1 MKDIAWIPGAGRTA
15 FVGEPLEAFGVLK
28 AAGVSS
34 LPGLAE
40 ARSSGADT
48 LFFAG
53 RGAADLPLLEECL
66 ELSTSFIVL
75 GGSWPR
81 KLPASL
87 ISLAKQKGLRILGP
101 RSEGSLGPWAR
112 IKGCLA
118 GDAALLSEGGETL
131 THCLYALKR
140 RGVTPSYAVSFGN
153 SDDYT
158 PLEAAT
164 SILGHDERVSLF
176 IFILNRLDAG
186 RRFIDFSMEAARKG
200 GRTALLLL
208 DDADT
213 EVREETSILGQ
224 YGVAVLKSPGEVVDI
239 ASVFSFGKDLDY
251 SNRRVFFRGVRGSEL
266 TRLLKREARKAG
278 FSPVSNRHDASFSV
292 SILQASGASASTE
305 MSRRGPRKDGGR
317 LFFTVPDGDPAYE
330 AAALSAGVSFTPGFE
345 SLFNSLR
352 LLFDRTG
359 SIRSSAL
366 SPFNC
371 PSAVSAENGDAKSLL
386 RAYGIPVAKEVL
398 CVSLPEALSAADTI
412 GYPVVLKVV
421 SPSILRKMEARV
433 VALNIQDEEELRNAY
448 GRTLEKARLAR
459 PSAEVSGVLVQ
470 EMVQGGTEW
479 RMEFR
484 RSPRFGPLIEVGISG
499 IYGDILPEGVV
510 RAAPLSEDEA
520 LLMIRE
526 SPGYPLLLE
535 GWRRGVLDEGAFSSA
550 VAALSRLACCEKGVS
565 RLHINPIFVN
575 IRGVLV
581 VDAFIEGSVAKK

>member
-1 MKDIAWIPGAGRTA
+1 MKDSAWIPGAGRKA
-15 FVGEPLEAFGVLK
+15 FVGESLEAFGVLK

-48 LFFAG
+48 VFFAG
-53 RGAADLPLLEECL
+53 RGAADMPLLEECL
-66 ELSTSFIVL
+66 ELSTSFLIL

-81 KLPASL
+81 KLPGAL
-87 ISLAKQKGLRILGP
+87 VSLAKQKGLRILGP
-101 RSEGSLGPWAR
+101 GSEGSLGPWAR
-112 IKGCLA
+112 LKGCLS
-118 GDAALLSEGGETL
+118 GDAALLAEGGETL
-131 THCLYALKR
+131 TLCLSALER
-140 RGVTPSYAVSFGN
+140 RGVTPRYAVSFGN
-153 SDDYT
+153 SADYT
-158 PLEAAT
+158 PLEAAA

-176 IFILNRLDAG
+176 IFILNRPAAG
-186 RRFIDFSMEAARKG
+186 RRFIDFSVEAAKKG
-200 GRTALLLL
+200 VRTALLLL

-213 EVREETSILGQ
+213 EVREEAAILSQ
-224 YGVAVLKSPGEVVDI
+224 YGVAVLRSPVEVVDV
-239 ASVFSFGKDLDY
+239 AYVFSFGKDLDY

-266 TRLLKREARKAG
+266 TRMLKSEARRAG
-278 FSPVSNRHDASFSV
+278 FSPVSEWRDASFSV
-292 SILQASGASASTE
+292 SILQASGDNASMARLT
-305 MSRRGPRKDGGR
+305 RGAQGDGSR
-317 LFFTVPDGDPAYE
+317 LFFTAPDGDPASE
-330 AAALSAGVSFTPGFE
+330 AAALSAGVPFTPGFE
-345 SLFNSLR
+345 RLFNYLR
-352 LLFDRTG
+352 LLFDRT
-359 SIRSSAL
+359 SMSRSSAL

-371 PSAVSAENGDAKSLL
+371 PSPVSAENGDAKSLL

-484 RSPRFGPLIEVGISG
+484 RSPRFGPIIEVGISG

-526 SPGYPLLLE
+526 SRGYPLLLE
-535 GWRRGVLDEGAFSSA
+535 GWRRGALDEDAFSSA
-550 VAALSRLACCEKGVS
+550 VASLSRLACCEGGVS